1 MASFLGDTTLNDA
14 VGNGMLRD
22 ALQEAERIKKGST
35 RNGGLE
41 WCRMCLLFCFNGYK
55 HIDWVVQ
62 ILAYMRGSWATIG
75 QKYRRIWTVE
85 RYFTAKMQDSAFKTK
100 KKT

>member
-1 MASFLGDTTLNDA
+1 MFAYLFVGSHFGSLMQKFLRKSTHVWQALSEVLSNLHRMASFLGDTTLNDA

-41 WCRMCLLFCFNGYK
+41 
-55 HIDWVVQ
+55 
-62 ILAYMRGSWATIG
+62 
-75 QKYRRIWTVE
+75 
-85 RYFTAKMQDSAFKTK
+85 
-100 KKT
+100 

>member
-1 MASFLGDTTLNDA
+1 MQKFLRKSTHVWQALSEVLSNLHRMASFLGDTTLSDA

-41 WCRMCLLFCFNGYK
+41 
-55 HIDWVVQ
+55 
-62 ILAYMRGSWATIG
+62 
-75 QKYRRIWTVE
+75 
-85 RYFTAKMQDSAFKTK
+85 
-100 KKT
+100 